1 VASTIAIVSM
11 GSVCKKNSRDGYG
24 EISGGERRSLSFRL
38 RAVFALGQVRRH
50 KIELGLYISAGMAV
64 AHWRHRPTGWAMNAS
79 PLFVG
84 LSEADR
90 NALDR
95 RAHLCKFAVG
105 ESLFA
110 QGDTADELFVITK
123 GRVKVW
129 RASEDGAAL
138 TLTLV
143 GPGQPIGTLGAA
155 EDRLN
160 HATATAVTPVEAL
173 AWSIEG
179 LRQLMD
185 ASPALAANV
194 LRTVTNYA
202 EQLIERLEEV
212 SSVPVE
218 QRIARTLLRMARRAH
233 GEKTVDGCELPLSRQ
248 DLADLTSAT
257 LPTVSRIM
265 SRWRGERLIA
275 GTRGRVRLLNMAALA
290 RLAERSAG

>member
-1 VASTIAIVSM
+1 M
-11 GSVCKKNSRDGYG
+11 
-24 EISGGERRSLSFRL
+24 
-38 RAVFALGQVRRH
+38 
-50 KIELGLYISAGMAV
+50 SAG
-64 AHWRHRPTGWAMNAS
+64 
-79 PLFVG
+79 PLFAG

-95 RAHLCKFAVG
+95 RARMCKFAVG

-129 RASEDGAAL
+129 RASEDGGSL
-138 TLTLV
+138 TLTIV
-143 GPGQPIGTLGAA
+143 GRGQPIGTLGAA
-155 EDRLN
+155 EDGLN
-160 HATATAVTPVEAL
+160 HATATAITPVEAL
-173 AWSIEG
+173 GWPIEG

-218 QRIARTLLRMARRAH
+218 QRIARTLLRMARRTYGSEIA
-233 GEKTVDGCELPLSRQ
+233 DGCELPLSRQ

-265 SRWRGERLIA
+265 SRWRGERWIA
-275 GTRGRVRLLNMAALA
+275 GTRGRVRLLNLAALA
-290 RLAERSAG
+290 RLAERPSS

>member
-1 VASTIAIVSM
+1 MM
-11 GSVCKKNSRDGYG
+11 GG
-24 EISGGERRSLSFRL
+24 
-38 RAVFALGQVRRH
+38 
-50 KIELGLYISAGMAV
+50 
-64 AHWRHRPTGWAMNAS
+64 

-84 LSEADR
+84 LNQADR
-90 NALDR
+90 DALDR
-95 RAHLCKFAVG
+95 RAQARKFAVG

-129 RASEDGAAL
+129 RASEDGGAL
-138 TLTLV
+138 TLTLL
-143 GPGQPIGTLGAA
+143 GRGQPIGTLGAA
-155 EDRLN
+155 EDRRN
-160 HATATAVTPVEAL
+160 HATATAITPVEAL
-173 AWSIEG
+173 VWPIEG

-218 QRIARTLLRMARRAH
+218 QRIARTLLRMAHRAY
-233 GEKTVDGCELPLSRQ
+233 GEDTADGCELPLSRQ

-275 GTRGRVRLLNMAALA
+275 GTRGRVRLLDMAALE
-290 RLAERSAG
+290 RLAERPGG

>member
-1 VASTIAIVSM
+1 M
-11 GSVCKKNSRDGYG
+11 
-24 EISGGERRSLSFRL
+24 
-38 RAVFALGQVRRH
+38 
-50 KIELGLYISAGMAV
+50 SAG
-64 AHWRHRPTGWAMNAS
+64 
-79 PLFVG
+79 PLFAG

-95 RAHLCKFAVG
+95 RARARKFAIG

-129 RASEDGAAL
+129 RASEDGSAL
-138 TLTLV
+138 TLTLL
-143 GPGQPIGTLGAA
+143 GRGQPIGTLGAA
-155 EDRLN
+155 ENRLN
-160 HATATAVTPVEAL
+160 HATATAITPVEAL
-173 AWSIEG
+173 AWPIEG

-185 ASPALAANV
+185 VSPPLAANV

-218 QRIARTLLRMARRAH
+218 QRIARTLLRMARRTY
-233 GEKTVDGCELPLSRQ
+233 GETAVDGCELPLSRQ

-265 SRWRGERLIA
+265 SRWRGERWIA
-275 GTRGRVRLLNMAALA
+275 GTRGRVKLLNMEALA
-290 RLAERSAG
+290 RLAERPAG

>member
-1 VASTIAIVSM
+1 M
-11 GSVCKKNSRDGYG
+11 
-24 EISGGERRSLSFRL
+24 
-38 RAVFALGQVRRH
+38 
-50 KIELGLYISAGMAV
+50 SAG
-64 AHWRHRPTGWAMNAS
+64 
-79 PLFVG
+79 PLFTG

-90 NALDR
+90 TALDR
-95 RAHLCKFAVG
+95 RAHARRFAAG

-129 RASEDGAAL
+129 RASEDGGSL

-143 GPGQPIGTLGAA
+143 GRGQPIGTLGAA

-173 AWSIEG
+173 AWPIEG

-185 ASPALAANV
+185 VSPALAANV

-218 QRIARTLLRMARRAH
+218 QRIARTLLRMARRAY
-233 GEKTVDGCELPLSRQ
+233 GEEMADGCELPLSRQ

-265 SRWRGERLIA
+265 SRWRSERWIA